1 MSKYVS
7 IQTEL
12 REESHLKDALSD
24 LKCEVLKTKKIRTLL
39 GRSYDVEVA
48 VKTPFGIVGFV
59 REANGEFTLAGDD
72 MILAKKDRFL
82 QQLAQRY
89 AYRKITAEAARAG
102 FRIVSEQ
109 TDDKQAVRLVL
120 RKWS

>member
-7 IQTEL
+7 VQTEL

-39 GRSYDVEVA
+39 GRSYDVDVA

-59 REANGEFTLAGDD
+59 RDTNGEFTLAGDD

-82 QQLAQRY
+82 QQLTQRY
-89 AYRKITAEAARAG
+89 AYRKILAEANQAG
-102 FRIVSEQ
+102 FKLVSEQ